1 MIDRIFFAV
10 LLPLPIIVAIAMLL
24 YVARAWRS
32 TTPRLRR
39 SHIMAG
45 LWLGACTGILILC
58 RERIRG
64 WTGLDVGSITVF
76 MLASAGSL
84 VLLGIGIGLI
94 GLIGR
99 STRGSPLCPR
109 CWYNMDGVDPQADG
123 GTVCPECGSE
133 VRSVSELVQRKRW
146 PFLIAI
152 AVTFQLAGQFSYQLI
167 RADHGGA
174 QNFVPTTVLIAGMFS
189 LPADAIIG
197 APTPFD
203 SATLSGRLA
212 NNRVAEWQ
220 KTWAIG
226 KAIDA
231 IGRAEHPDA
240 VSRAST
246 ILNRSR
252 FEGEVPFES
261 WKSSVRLLCVSRAP
275 GSDEAVAYLAE
286 CYVRAR
292 STTDS
297 SGRLSI
303 ASDPRRCAAELQD
316 LVPLLLERVSAA
328 TVRTPEWWGL
338 LRLVALAGE
347 HAMPIVPMLESRVLE
362 EDSEMGRANIAAVLA
377 MLSAVI
383 PDAGDASLRAFTD
396 LPGPEQPRVLNAI
409 SRFIRPPPD
418 LLPSYR
424 ALAICGE
431 PALEVAGAT
440 GLLGAKD
447 ARCEGATLLI
457 ASLTRQLPAGQVDL
471 GSIYWQVARDPG
483 DGASTMLIVFL
494 KDLALNSTPM
504 FRVEAMAHLA
514 NIGRD
519 FESRSTEVLA
529 LLDFVGSELNAEIAE
544 RARAIAV
551 DVRTARS
558 APAQLRKVAVIR

>member
-10 LLPLPIIVAIAMLL
+10 LLPLPIIVAVAMLL
-24 YVARAWRS
+24 YFARAWRS
-32 TTPRLRR
+32 ATPRLRR
-39 SHIMAG
+39 SHVLAG
-45 LWLGACTGILILC
+45 LWLGACAGILIYC

-64 WTGLDVGSITVF
+64 WTGVDFGTITVF
-76 MLASAGSL
+76 MLGSAGSL
-84 VLLGIGIGLI
+84 VLFGIGIGLI
-94 GLIGR
+94 GVIGR

-123 GTVCPECGSE
+123 RTVCPECGSE
-133 VRSVSELVQRKRW
+133 VRSISDLMQRKRW
-146 PFLIAI
+146 PLLIAI
-152 AVTFQLAGQFSYQLI
+152 AVTLQLAGQFSYQLI

-212 NNRVAEWQ
+212 NGRVAEWQ

-231 IGRAEHPDA
+231 IARAEHPDA

-252 FEGEVPFES
+252 FEGEIPFEA
-261 WKSSVRLLCVSRAP
+261 WKSSVRLLCVSHSP
-275 GSDEAVAYLAE
+275 GAGEAMAYLAE

-292 STTDS
+292 STVDS

-303 ASDPRRCAAELQD
+303 ASDPQRCAAELRE

-347 HAMPIVPMLESRVLE
+347 HATPIVPMLEARVLV
-362 EDSEMGRANIAAVLA
+362 EDSEMGRANTAAVLA
-377 MLSAVI
+377 MLSVLI
-383 PDAGDASLRAFTD
+383 PDASEASLRAFGD

-409 SRFIRPPPD
+409 SRFIRPSPD
-418 LLPSYR
+418 LLPSFR
-424 ALAICGE
+424 ALAVCGE
-431 PALEVAGAT
+431 PVLEIAGAT
-440 GLLGAKD
+440 GLLGAK
-447 ARCEGATLLI
+447 AERCEGATLLLL
-457 ASLTRQLPAGQVDL
+457 SLSRQIQVGQADL
-471 GSIYWQVARDPG
+471 GVIYWQVARDPG
-483 DGASTMLIVFL
+483 DGASTMLIVYL

-504 FRVEAMAHLA
+504 FRIEAMAHLS

-519 FESRSTEVLA
+519 FEQRSTEVLA
-529 LLDFVGSELNAEIAE
+529 FLDYVGSERNPEIAE
-544 RARAIAV
+544 RARAMAV

-558 APAQLRKVAVIR
+558 APIPLRKVAIIR

>member
-10 LLPLPIIVAIAMLL
+10 LLPLPIIVAIAMLM
-24 YVARAWRS
+24 YFARAWRAS
-32 TTPRLRR
+32 TPRLRR
-39 SHIMAG
+39 SHILVG
-45 LWLGACTGILILC
+45 LWMGACVGMLIYC

-64 WTGLDVGSITVF
+64 WTGIDVGSITLF
-76 MLASAGSL
+76 MLWSAGSV
-84 VLLGIGIGLI
+84 VLLGIGVGLI
-94 GLIGR
+94 GAIGR

-123 GTVCPECGSE
+123 RTVCPECGSE
-133 VRSVSELVQRKRW
+133 VRSASELVQRKRW
-146 PFLIAI
+146 PLLIAI
-152 AVTFQLAGQFSYQLI
+152 AVTLQLAGQFSYQLI

-240 VSRAST
+240 ISRAST

-252 FEGEVPFES
+252 FEGEIPFEA
-261 WKSSVRLLCVSRAP
+261 WKSSIRLLCVSRSP
-275 GSDEAVAYLAE
+275 GSGEAMAYLAE

-292 STTDS
+292 STADS

-303 ASDPRRCAAELQD
+303 ASDPQRSASELRD
-316 LVPLLLERVSAA
+316 LVPLLLERVAAA

-347 HAMPIVPMLESRVLE
+347 NASPIVPMLESRILE
-362 EDSEMGRANIAAVLA
+362 EDSEMGRANTAAVLA
-377 MLSAVI
+377 MLSAVT
-383 PDAGDASLRAFTD
+383 PDASEASLRAFVD
-396 LPGPEQPRVLNAI
+396 LPSPEQPRVLNAI
-409 SRFIRPPPD
+409 SRFVRPPPD
-418 LLPSYR
+418 LLPSFR
-424 ALAICGE
+424 ALAVCGE
-431 PALEVAGAT
+431 PVLEVAGAT
-440 GLLGAKD
+440 GMLGTKD
-447 ARCEGATLLI
+447 ARCDGAALLI
-457 ASLTRQLPAGQVDL
+457 SSLRRQIPGGQADL

-483 DGASTMLIVFL
+483 DGASTVLIVFL
-494 KDLALNSTPM
+494 KDLSLDSTPM
-504 FRVEAMAHLA
+504 LRLEAMAHLT
-514 NIGRD
+514 NIARD
-519 FESRSTEVLA
+519 FESRSTEILA
-529 LLDFVGSELNAEIAE
+529 FLDFVGSELNADIAE
-544 RARAIAV
+544 RARAMAV
-551 DVRTARS
+551 EVRTARS
-558 APAQLRKVAVIR
+558 APTQLRKVAVIR